1 MPIHDWTRVD
11 AVPFHAFHHRW
22 IDALCDALNTE
33 GLPPD
38 YFALPEQT
46 IRGPIPDVLTLR
58 LSAQSGETPTSSCA
72 VAVAESP
79 PRARLVRRSEAEN
92 YARKSDRVT
101 VRHRHGQIVAVVEI
115 VSPGTKGS
123 NNELCAFVEKTS
135 SLIQHGAHLLVIDL
149 FPPTKRDPMGIHKA
163 IWDEFEEE
171 DFELPPDQPLVL
183 AAYDAGPPRVAY
195 VEPIAVGDVLP
206 DMPLFLKPEFYVPAP
221 LEATYQTPAAQVVS
235 AVVHAGDG
243 PVEVARDIQSRP
255 ALEVDLLDHHGC
267 FAFERSGHAGMEG
280 RSLGDRPEAKHLEEL
295 GLQPRPDCLPL
306 GPRRR

>member
-33 GLPPD
+33 GLPP
-38 YFALPEQT
+38 
-46 IRGPIPDVLTLR
+46 
-58 LSAQSGETPTSSCA
+58 
-72 VAVAESP
+72 
-79 PRARLVRRSEAEN
+79 
-92 YARKSDRVT
+92 
-101 VRHRHGQIVAVVEI
+101 
-115 VSPGTKGS
+115 
-123 NNELCAFVEKTS
+123 
-135 SLIQHGAHLLVIDL
+135 
-149 FPPTKRDPMGIHKA
+149 
-163 IWDEFEEE
+163 
-171 DFELPPDQPLVL
+171 
-183 AAYDAGPPRVAY
+183 
-195 VEPIAVGDVLP
+195 
-206 DMPLFLKPEFYVPAP
+206 
-221 LEATYQTPAAQVVS
+221 
-235 AVVHAGDG
+235 DG